1 MSDTSD
7 DKKDQPGRLVGQL
20 VVLGSILLVI
30 VLVRLCFCAYLPLEE
45 ASELLVLVSLHEGF

>member
-7 DKKDQPGRLVGQL
+7 DKKDQPGHLVGWL

-30 VLVRLCFCAYLPLEE
+30 VLVRLRFCAYLPLEE
-45 ASELLVLVSLHEGF
+45 ASELLVLVSLREGF